1 MTIACQEIISQGHKH
16 PDQVRIAVYKYSIS
30 LKDSDDG
37 NDSDEMSREEP
48 ILTLK
53 RFHGRTSDNPRRHFR
68 MYKDN
73 GEIDHYGKHTLDT
86 LLTKEGTEREL
97 FYPNLL
103 QNPVEGFRAEDFKNK
118 RYRGFYSIPV
128 IKENSKD
135 LIGMLSVDCTEE
147 GCLENISKPMMRHLA
162 AMISLGFTDIDEIF
176 SDATASSSDTTKV
189 ASSIRVSR
197 PTNLES

>member
-97 FYPNLL
+97 FYPKS
-103 QNPVEGFRAEDFKNK
+103 FAKSC
-118 RYRGFYSIPV
+118 RG
-128 IKENSKD
+128 
-135 LIGMLSVDCTEE
+135 
-147 GCLENISKPMMRHLA
+147 ISGRR
-162 AMISLGFTDIDEIF
+162 F
-176 SDATASSSDTTKV
+176 
-189 ASSIRVSR
+189 
-197 PTNLES
+197 